1 MEGTITNK
9 ALAKRFENST
19 LGAILF
25 NNGKSVKER
34 VSSEYRAK
42 SPRWFQRQQSKRIA
56 QGFKDISKD

>member
-34 VSSEYRAK
+34 VSSEHRPE
-42 SPRWFQRQQSKRIA
+42 SPRWFQRHQSKRIA
-56 QGFKDISKD
+56 EGFKVPNE